1 VAENP
6 NEGPAIPPD
15 PWPVA
20 EPLPHSRRSPGSAA
34 LTGLF
39 VLAIFYT
46 FYFARIFILPLVL
59 ALLFSLLL
67 SPVVGGL
74 SRLGIPHRL
83 GSGLVVLAL
92 MGLIGGAVTLLI
104 DPAATWIDRAPETL
118 SRIEYKLRQFK
129 KPVEEV
135 DRATRKME
143 QLTGIKDG
151 EESEPQVQLERK
163 SLSEIFFAGTR
174 KTLAGLIMVVVLLY
188 FLLASG
194 DLFLRKL
201 VRVLPHLENKK
212 RAVEIARR
220 LRRDIS
226 VYLWTITLINI
237 GLGVAEGTA
246 MHLLGMPNPMLWGV
260 MATVL
265 NFVPYLGAM
274 VGIAVIAAVSALTFE
289 TPSQYFLPPLV
300 YFILTALEGYF
311 LTPIIVGRR
320 LTLNPVVILL
330 GLFLWGWMWG
340 IPGAVLAV
348 PMLASFKIVCDHL
361 PPLAPVGEFLGG
373 DGTHDGRIGSF

>member
-1 VAENP
+1 VAEKP
-6 NEGPAIPPD
+6 VEPARIQD
-15 PWPVA
+15 PGA
-20 EPLPHSRRSPGSAA
+20 EDEPILRTSHSPGSIA

-46 FYFARIFILPLVL
+46 FYFARIFFLPLVL
-59 ALLFSLLL
+59 ALLLSLLL
-67 SPVVGGL
+67 SPVVGVL
-74 SRLGIPHRL
+74 SRLGIPRRL

-92 MGLIGGAVTLLI
+92 MGLFWGSVYLLI
-104 DPAATWIDRAPETL
+104 DPASAWIDRAPETL
-118 SRIEYKLRQFK
+118 TRIEYKLRQFK
-129 KPVEEV
+129 RPVEKV
-135 DRATRKME
+135 DQATRKME

-151 EESEPQVQLERK
+151 EESETEVQLEK
-163 SLSEIFFAGTR
+163 ESFSEIFFAGTR
-174 KTLAGLIMVVVLLY
+174 KTLAGLVMVVVLLY

-201 VRVLPHLENKK
+201 VRVLPLLENKK

-220 LRRDIS
+220 LRQDIS

-237 GLGVAEGTA
+237 GLGIAEGTA
-246 MHLLGMPNPMLWGV
+246 MHLLGLPNPMLWGV

-274 VGIAVIAAVSALTFE
+274 VGIAVIAAVAALTFE
-289 TPSQYFLPPLV
+289 TPSEYFLPPLV
-300 YFILTALEGYF
+300 YFLLTAIEGYF
-311 LTPIIVGRR
+311 LTPIIVGRQ
-320 LTLNPVVILL
+320 LTLNPFVILL

-348 PMLASFKIVCDHL
+348 PMLASFKIVCDHI
-361 PPLAPVGEFLGG
+361 PPLTPVGEFLGG
-373 DGTHDGRIGSF
+373 DGSHDERIRPS